1 MQSLRN
7 NKGLSRSLL
16 ITWSIGLVLA
26 TDILTPLNDMLELV
40 PLPDGVFRYQIIG
53 LLLLDTVFIF
63 GCEGAVRHFFGQEKP
78 RLHAS
83 VRPVQVMQS

>member
-53 LLLLDTVFIF
+53 LLLLDTIFIF